1 MRYGDYFMNHDIRIL
16 SLKDRYNGMSQR
28 FWSLLSYEWGPL
40 QIALERFQRV
50 SMGWNKFQLLRVY
63 VLSPH
68 WNPSVFRGICRG
80 YVFHQLI
87 TGSWA
92 YLGWTSIF
100 KNGGVRSMWDTCLL
114 CVFFFCCALLGVNRK
129 KSTIRHVEIIQTF
142 IEDPCVSSVIH
153 SPMRTPS
160 RCWTAMSPWISSGP
174 TDLLVVGVFLLSPQI
189 FRGKLGEHLFGVCV
203 CVKNRNGTIIIL
215 LPNSANGQ
223 NFWNFL
229 GITYLMGKLDMA
241 TTLTQGFLE
250 CV

>member
-16 SLKDRYNGMSQR
+16 SLKDRYNGMSQG

-50 SMGWNKFQLLRVY
+50 SMGRNKFQLLRVY

-80 YVFHQLI
+80 YVFHQFI

-100 KNGGVRSMWDTCLL
+100 KNGRVRSMWDKCLL
-114 CVFFFCCALLGVNRK
+114 CVFFLLCFIRCEPK
-129 KSTIRHVEIIQTF
+129 KTTIRHVEIIQTF
-142 IEDPCVSSVIH
+142 IEDPCDSPWN

-160 RCWTAMSPWISSGP
+160 RCWTAMSPWISSGQR
-174 TDLLVVGVFLLSPQI
+174 LVGEGFFVVRQI
-189 FRGKLGEHLFGVCV
+189 FRKTWGKHLFGV

-223 NFWNFL
+223 PWNFWGL
-229 GITYLMGKLDMA
+229 HI
-241 TTLTQGFLE
+241 
-250 CV
+250 

>member
-16 SLKDRYNGMSQR
+16 SLKDRYNGMSQG

-68 WNPSVFRGICRG
+68 WNPSAFRGICRG
-80 YVFHQLI
+80 YVFHQFI

-100 KNGGVRSMWDTCLL
+100 KNGGVRSMWDNFAVRFFLLL
-114 CVFFFCCALLGVNRK
+114 CFLRCEPK
-129 KSTIRHVEIIQTF
+129 KINHPSWLKSFRH
-142 IEDPCVSSVIH
+142 SSVRSVCFIRV

-160 RCWTAMSPWISSGP
+160 RCWTAMSPWISSGQR
-174 TDLLVVGVFLLSPQI
+174 LVGRWVFLLSGK
-189 FRGKLGEHLFGVCV
+189 FFGKLGEHLFGVCV

-223 NFWNFL
+223 NFGTFWGL
-229 GITYLMGKLDMA
+229 HI
-241 TTLTQGFLE
+241 
-250 CV
+250 